1 MNDIDRRDVSFLI
14 ADLREAQQNR
24 DPQKLSTALE
34 KLKKL
39 SKRLNKKALNPPANY
54 SSLPTHVQT
63 RNCGDAMD
71 DIREYYNRHPSDFDY
86 IDTVAK
92 SLVPFTALPKE

>member
-1 MNDIDRRDVSFLI
+1 MNREDRRDVCFRI
-14 ADLREAQQNR
+14 ADLRDAQQ
-24 DPQKLSTALE
+24 DCDSQKLATALE
-34 KLKKL
+34 KLTEL
-39 SKRLNKKALNPPANY
+39 RERLWLKASNPPANY

-63 RNCGDAMD
+63 RNCVDAID

-86 IDTVAK
+86 IDTAAK